1 MWNPL
6 ALLLAAV
13 VGAAL
18 AGCATPTAPAMT
30 LTPVAKARARQSAVS
45 VQLRVPRP
53 GYRMQALVAAYT
65 AADIDHVA
73 LAVYRAGALVA
84 TRDVAAADLGGAV
97 TVGNLRS
104 GTAYDV
110 VATAYADA
118 AETTV
123 ISDATGCTTSFTT
136 PAVATTD
143 GVASV
148 DDAAVA
154 LVSLALKLKDVT
166 FAGSA
171 SLTLSI
177 DAGFAGADA
186 IAQVVV
192 RVVTVA
198 GDGTE
203 TEKTRTTYALAAVS
217 AGQAI
222 ALGQLRSGTTYKVYA
237 DGLRASD
244 GTTASDAAR
253 SCVTFTTPSAAG
265 GSADDAIG
273 SLVVPLAP

>member
-1 MWNPL
+1 MRTLL

-13 VGAAL
+13 L
-18 AGCATPTAPAMT
+18 SGCATPSAPAMK
-30 LTPVAKARARQSAVS
+30 LTPVAKAAAKEDAVS
-45 VQLRVPRP
+45 VQLRVPKP
-53 GYRMQALVAAYT
+53 GYRTQAVVAAYT
-65 AADIDHVA
+65 SADIDHVA

-84 TRDVAAADLGGAV
+84 TVDVAAANLGNAV
-97 TVGNLRS
+97 TLGNLRA

-118 AETTV
+118 AESTV

-136 PAVATTD
+136 PAVGTTN

-148 DDAAVA
+148 DDAALTLVA
-154 LVSLALKLKDVT
+154 LALKLKDVT
-166 FAGSA
+166 FAGTA
-171 SLTLSI
+171 SLTVSI
-177 DAGFAGADA
+177 DSTFADGDT
-186 IAQVVV
+186 IDQVVV

-203 TEKTRTTYALAAVS
+203 TEKTRTTYALAAVD

-237 DGLRASD
+237 DGLRSSD
-244 GTTASDAAR
+244 GTTASDASK

-273 SLVVPLAP
+273 SLVLPLSL